1 MQMGGSAKYGN
12 FPANF
17 HREVDFMQQDANSR
31 ICPRTNHSY
40 IVQSGD
46 TLSSIAAAYQTT
58 VESILASN
66 PEARNGLFVGQQ
78 LCFPGGGTTGSGPVI
93 TPQPPISGGIVDS
106 PTPSQPGINI
116 TIRPGVTACP
126 SGYAARTIRAG
137 QTYADLLVDNNVS
150 YQAMRTANPTLN
162 PAQLVTGTSYCA
174 PPSGSRQ
181 ACARYRVYRM
191 LDGENLASVASRFG
205 VTAGRLMMLNP
216 TMLPTDFSSGALI
229 CVP

>member
-1 MQMGGSAKYGN
+1 
-12 FPANF
+12 
-17 HREVDFMQQDANSR
+17 MQQDANSR
-31 ICPRTNHSY
+31 ICPRTYNSY
-40 IVQSGD
+40 IVQAGD

-66 PEARNGLFVGQQ
+66 PEARNGLTVGQQ
-78 LCFPGGGTTGSGPVI
+78 LCFPGGGTTGAV
-93 TPQPPISGGIVDS
+93 TPQPPISGGIIDS

-116 TIRPGVTACP
+116 TIRPGVTGTVCP
-126 SGYAARTIRAG
+126 SGYAARVIRAG

-162 PAQLVTGTSYCA
+162 PAQLITGTSYCA
-174 PPSGSRQ
+174 PPSGARQ
-181 ACARYRVYRM
+181 ACARYRTYRM

>member
-1 MQMGGSAKYGN
+1 MQMGGSTNFGN

-31 ICPRTNHSY
+31 ICPRTYNSY
-40 IVQSGD
+40 IVQAGD

-66 PEARNGLFVGQQ
+66 PEARNGLTVGQQ
-78 LCFPGGGTTGSGPVI
+78 LCFPGGGTTGSV
-93 TPQPPISGGIVDS
+93 TPQPPISGGIIDS

-116 TIRPGVTACP
+116 TIRPGVTGTVCP
-126 SGYAARTIRAG
+126 SGYAARVIRAG

-162 PAQLVTGTSYCA
+162 PAQLITGTSYCA
-174 PPSGSRQ
+174 PPSGARQ
-181 ACARYRVYRM
+181 ACARYRTYRM
-191 LDGENLASVASRFG
+191 LDGENLVSVASRFG